1 VAWGSGTQVAGM
13 PDLGN
18 SVVAVAAAHG
28 ANYDL
33 ALKAD
38 GTVTGWGDPSTPASV
53 PGTLSN
59 VVQVSA
65 GPAYALALQ
74 ANGSIVAWG
83 SDAPAT
89 QPELP
94 AATQILAAPTSAL
107 ALSGGQ
113 VTQWGTASTTAPP
126 PPSDLSG
133 VVQIASETVAFLA
146 LKSDHTVVSWGLM
159 PDTNIPTDIQGRVTK
174 VVGGGFSAAALLD
187 DGTVRVWGALGSV
200 PQPAA
205 LAGKT
210 VDQLD
215 MNGSI
220 VVHTTDGE
228 VFEWGGDASTA
239 AVPSALSGAPVAQ
252 VVSGY
257 VDSANTSGTAHSL
270 AVVTTLRSTATPIIS
285 GTAKVGQTLGVDNAT
300 FNLTP
305 STVTVQWLADGDPI
319 TDATGDSLTLTADLV
334 GKSITVAQT
343 ATLGD
348 QTATATSNP
357 VGPVAPSQA
366 TTTLRATA
374 NATTYG
380 IPARV
385 TVTAN
390 TTSATGP
397 VQIKNG
403 TRILGTAN
411 LTAGRAT
418 VTLPGTALTAG
429 LHTLTAAYAGNVDNT
444 AASTTVRLSVTK
456 ATAKLR
462 VTVKP
467 RKLTKA
473 KLKRAKATITIT
485 AVGYTPT
492 GKVTIRLK
500 KKRITVSLVN
510 GKAVINLKKIAKF
523 AKKGKNKITI
533 AYTGDTNT
541 NPTTTRT
548 TLKLSK

>member
-1 VAWGSGTQVAGM
+1 VDIAVTQSGSTDVDA
-13 PDLGN
+13 PF
-18 SVVAVAAAHG
+18 
-28 ANYDL
+28 L
-33 ALKAD
+33 ALTAD
-38 GTVTGWGDPSTPASV
+38 KHIVSWGKVDPGIDWGQFAVPDAVQGHAVDIASGMRDAGAITDTGQVVLWGDLKAHESIYPAPPELAGETAVDLRLNGWAMVLTSTGHVYS
-53 PGTLSN
+53 
-59 VVQVSA
+59 
-65 GPAYALALQ
+65 
-74 ANGSIVAWG
+74 WG
-83 SDAPAT
+83 SDVGSSTSNT
-89 QPELP
+89 QMN
-94 AATQILAAPTSAL
+94 
-107 ALSGGQ
+107 
-113 VTQWGTASTTAPP
+113 
-126 PPSDLSG
+126 
-133 VVQIASETVAFLA
+133 TVPGA
-146 LKSDHTVVSWGLM
+146 
-159 PDTNIPTDIQGRVTK
+159 IQGRVTAIASYYGQE
-174 VVGGGFSAAALLD
+174 VAL
-187 DGTVRVWGALGSV
+187 TR
-200 PQPAA
+200 A
-205 LAGKT
+205 LAVAT
-210 VDQLD
+210 V
-215 MNGSI
+215 
-220 VVHTTDGE
+220 
-228 VFEWGGDASTA
+228 
-239 AVPSALSGAPVAQ
+239 PVAA
-252 VVSGY
+252 G
-257 VDSANTSGTAHSL
+257 A
-270 AVVTTLRSTATPIIS
+270 
-285 GTAKVGQTLGVDNAT
+285 AKVGQTLTLATDAT
-300 FNLTP
+300 FSGGGTP
-305 STVTVQWLADGDPI
+305 GLTVQWLADGDPI